1 MKHFLLF
8 FILIG
13 FKTFSQPPETIAES
27 NYFTYH
33 KYNYGQDIQN
43 PSKGVIDQKG
53 RFWIKPYIG
62 KYYIVENSKIK
73 ELNLPGL
80 QDLPEIEALF
90 TVDGRDYLCTQG
102 NIFVFKNDTLVQN
115 IRLTQ
120 KQETAEN
127 FILHQNKIFYT
138 VHHRFDEITTGK
150 AQYFDFK
157 KNYKI
162 FEQTEKTSHNLSLFK
177 IKNQLYLNSVSGL
190 TSTVFEVNDRKLK
203 KIHSI
208 KFTTDKNSN
217 IQYQNS
223 VRNYKVFYQDA
234 KKIETFTNH
243 KLVKTESFPKD
254 YYFHTDHFFLINSN
268 QTQGVYP
275 LSDLSKPLFNSFYN
289 FNFTHLVQNKFTNS
303 YFAGNGGQLIRFFP
317 HIIKYPK
324 LFNESN
330 SAQVF
335 TMAQTPDSKL
345 WVGSYN
351 GFLSTIE
358 NNQIVKATT
367 KNLRFLNGNVTVGNK
382 LLLFAEGYMG
392 NYLFFSPSQYQKILD
407 KHVFFYGYKA
417 KSGKYYLGS
426 MKAGLFELEPEYF
439 DNFDEKYIHIKSL
452 KDGMKLNN
460 IITISEDRFGN
471 IWMGQRGVAVYNP
484 RKNKVT
490 TWHSSDDPKFFS
502 AMASLQDSYK
512 TLWFGT
518 STGALAFFDGKNA
531 DDLKFENF
539 KKIQHPLLKNN
550 SHPISFLHQWKN
562 FLVIGAVDRILLFD
576 LEQWHRNKKISVRYL
591 NPQEANFSAPTEQN
605 TIITDK
611 RDESIWFS
619 TSDMVYQWDIKK
631 WLKLPTFK
639 VKPSLVITKDSIK
652 KTFLPNQK
660 ISFEPTENSF
670 DFEVSYQTLD
680 NLPRYVNCILVKK
693 GEKPE
698 FDFPNLQT
706 SFHYANLSS
715 GDYVFYVRICQQ
727 DGSFELF
734 EYPIYIDSFLWQKWW
749 FWGLTSLIPLGFMFY
764 YFRKKSEIE
773 QAKKKLTQLNL
784 ASLSNQF
791 RPHFMLNALN
801 SIAAQMESMPN
812 AEKVISRLGESINIL
827 YGFSQ
832 KNEFTHDFADE
843 WKLVENFIE
852 IQKILYLPELKLQIR
867 DLKLIPKAYRVP
879 VGLLQIPVENALLHG
894 LRNKDFG
901 DYHLK
906 ILFSE
911 KTLFYEI
918 EIEDN
923 GIGREKASGIHQIKK
938 NGKGLKT
945 IFDMIDIINQYTS
958 DSISLKIIDLEN
970 NEGTKIAI
978 KLRKNTDYGKIKL

>member
-13 FKTFSQPPETIAES
+13 FKTFSQQSKPIAES
-27 NYFTYH
+27 NYFAYN
-33 KYNYGQDIQN
+33 KSNYGQDIQN

-53 RFWIKPYIG
+53 RFWVKPYIG

-73 ELNLPGL
+73 ELNLQGL
-80 QDLPEIEALF
+80 QDLPEIDALF
-90 TVDGRDYLCTQG
+90 TIGDKDYLCTQG
-102 NIFVFKNDTLVQN
+102 NIFVFKNDALVQN
-115 IRLTQ
+115 IRLIH
-120 KQETAEN
+120 KQETARN
-127 FILHQNKIFYT
+127 FILHQSKIFYT
-138 VHHRFDEITTGK
+138 IQHKFDDIITSK
-150 AQYFDFK
+150 ACYFNFK

-162 FEQTEKTSHNLSLFK
+162 FEQTEKISGGVSIFK
-177 IKNQLYLNSVSGL
+177 IENQLYLNSVSGF

-203 KIHSI
+203 KIHSV
-208 KFTTDKNSN
+208 KFTTDKNSS
-217 IQYQNS
+217 IQYQNNIN
-223 VRNYKVFYQDA
+223 NYKVYYKDP
-234 KKIETFTNH
+234 KKIETFTNY

-254 YYFHTDHFFLINSN
+254 YYFHTNEVFFSNSN
-268 QTQGVYP
+268 QIQGIYRF
-275 LSDLSKPLFNSFYN
+275 SDLNKPVFNSFYN

-317 HIIKYPK
+317 HIKKYPK

-335 TMAQTPDSKL
+335 TMAQTPDSRI
-345 WVGSYN
+345 WFGSYN

-358 NNQIVKATT
+358 NNQIVKAPT
-367 KNLRFLNGNVTVGNK
+367 KNLRFLNGNITIGNK
-382 LLLFAEGYMG
+382 LLLFAEGYVG
-392 NYLFFSPSQYQKILD
+392 NYLFSSPSQYRKILD
-407 KHVFFYGYKA
+407 KYVFFYGYKA

-426 MKAGLFELEPEYF
+426 MKAGLFELESEYF
-439 DNFDEKYIHIKSL
+439 DKFDEKYIHIKSL

-460 IITISEDRFGN
+460 IITISEDKFGN

-490 TWHSSDDPKFFS
+490 TWHSSDDPKYFS
-502 AMASLQDSYK
+502 AMASLFDSYK

-518 STGALAFFDGKNA
+518 STGELAFFEGKNA

-539 KKIQHPLLKNN
+539 KKIQHPLLRNN

-576 LEQWHRNKKISVRYL
+576 LEQWHQSKKISVRYL
-591 NPQEANFSAPTEQN
+591 NPQEANFSASTEQN
-605 TIITDK
+605 TIFTDK

-631 WLKLPTFK
+631 WLQLSVFK
-639 VKPSLVITKDSIK
+639 AKPSLIINKDSLK
-652 KTFLPNQK
+652 KSFLPNQK

-670 DFEVSYQTLD
+670 DFEVSYQTPD

-698 FDFPNLQT
+698 FGFPNLQT

-715 GDYVFYVRICQQ
+715 GDYVFHVQICQQ
-727 DGSFELF
+727 DGSFELL

-749 FWGLTSLIPLGFMFY
+749 FWGLVSLFPIGFIFY
-764 YFRKKSEIE
+764 HFRKRSEIE
-773 QAKKKLTQLNL
+773 QTKKKLTQLNL

-801 SIAAQMESMPN
+801 SIASQMQSIPS
-812 AEKVISRLGESINIL
+812 AEKIISKLGESINIL

-852 IQKILYLPELKLQIR
+852 IQKILYLPELELQIR
-867 DLKLIPKAYRVP
+867 DLKIIPKNYRVP
-879 VGLLQIPVENALLHG
+879 VGLLQIPIENALLHG
-894 LRNKDFG
+894 LRNKDSG
-901 DYHLK
+901 DCHLK

-911 KTLFYEI
+911 NAFFYEI

-923 GIGREKASGIHQIKK
+923 GIGREKASEIHQIKK

-945 IFDMIDIINQYTS
+945 VFAIIDIINQYTS
-958 DSISLKIIDLEN
+958 NSISLEIIDLGYSK
-970 NEGTKIAI
+970 GTKIAI